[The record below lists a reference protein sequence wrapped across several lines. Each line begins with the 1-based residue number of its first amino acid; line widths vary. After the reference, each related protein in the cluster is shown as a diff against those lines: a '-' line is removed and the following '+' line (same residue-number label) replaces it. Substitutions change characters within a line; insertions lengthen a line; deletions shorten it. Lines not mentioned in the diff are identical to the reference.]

1 MTSKL
6 ALASCAIL
14 VASMGS
20 VIVRAQTAT
29 PSARAICNNI
39 GGSAPEPVGDR
50 DGHTLQVAEASCT
63 VQGGPLDGAVLTQ
76 NTLWEYDKGVGNML
90 SSHGVYRKPGAM
102 ATYVNSAGTINLVMA
117 DGKVTGWT
125 AAGKGRYAMAS
136 GSAGSLN
143 GKTYSWTARPTGP
156 RSYVVEATFD

>member
-1 MTSKL
+1 VKSKL
-6 ALASCAIL
+6 AFASCAIL

-20 VIVRAQTAT
+20 ETVFAQATAT
-29 PSARAICNNI
+29 SARVTCNNI

-76 NTLWEYDKGVGNML
+76 NTLWEYDKGVGNMI

-102 ATYVNSAGTINLVMA
+102 AIYVNSAGTINLVMTE
-117 DGKVTGWT
+117 GKVTGWT
-125 AAGKGRYAMAS
+125 ASGKGRYAMAS
-136 GSAGSLN
+136 GSAVSLS

-156 RSYVVEATFD
+156 RSYVVEATYD